1 MNNYYELIYLNQEF
15 REILTGGVF
24 EFSLTPHKNV
34 LETFIASENVTYR
47 LIFSANPDETALFID
62 DYRPPKK
69 SNAVHFFGALKN
81 KKILTLNLAHLDRL
95 LTIQFEDDMRL
106 VFKIYGSRPN
116 VFLVDEEKIVDAFKN
131 PEKWKGRQ
139 PPKPVQPEFADRVS
153 AEAKTKNQV
162 TRLNPL
168 LPRHLIPEL
177 IRAHRLAE
185 KSPGEIKGF
194 IENITDR
201 LRQEPEFRVLKTGEV
216 CLWPESIIPAETDRT
231 FDTMNACIRYAY
243 RSMVHQRRLSRK
255 KEQLVERL
263 EQSQSKLQAQLN
275 QLHQADKS
283 LERADVYEKYGHL
296 LMANAHRKLKGGA
309 DKMGVQDFYNE
320 YKQVEI
326 PVKDHLSVAENAE
339 LYYEKA
345 SDARKAYEKA
355 RKRIPAVEKRLS
367 EVESLLTE
375 LYKMD
380 SFYELEKWIKARD
393 GELEKFGWGGEE
405 AGQVSSPYRKLK
417 AGKYEVWVG
426 KNAKSNDQL
435 TSLAHKEDIWLHAR
449 GVAGSHVVI
458 RMGNVKEYPPK
469 SVILQ
474 AAGWAAWYSKASGS
488 KTAPVMY
495 TKRKYVR
502 KPKGAPPGAVVVEH
516 EEVVMVPPVKPENM
530 AEA

>member
-15 REILTGGVF
+15 RKILTGGIF

-47 LIFSANPDETALFID
+47 LIFSSNPDETALFID

-95 LTIQFEDDMRL
+95 LTIQFEDDLRL
-106 VFKIYGSRPN
+106 VYKMYGSRPN
-116 VFLVDEEKIVDAFKN
+116 VFLTDEEKIIDAFKN
-131 PEKWKGRQ
+131 PENWKGRQ
-139 PPKPVQPEFADRVS
+139 PPEPVQPDFADEVS
-153 AEAKTKNQV
+153 AEAKTKNQI
-162 TRLNPL
+162 TRFNPL
-168 LPRHLIPEL
+168 LPRHLVPEL
-177 IRAHRLAE
+177 IRAHDLIS
-185 KSPGEIKGF
+185 KSPGEIKDF
-194 IENITDR
+194 VAKITD
-201 LRQEPEFRVLKTGEV
+201 LLQQNPEFRVLKTGEV
-216 CLWPESIIPAETDRT
+216 CLWPESIVPVETDRT

-263 EQSQSKLQAQLN
+263 EQSRVKLEAQLD
-275 QLHQADKS
+275 QLYQADKS
-283 LERADVYEKYGHL
+283 LERAEVYERYGHL
-296 LMANAHRKLKGGA
+296 LMANAHQKLQGGTE
-309 DKMGVQDFYNE
+309 KMEVQDFYNE
-320 YKQVEI
+320 NKPVEI
-326 PVKDHLSVAENAE
+326 PVKEHLSVAENAE
-339 LYYEKA
+339 HYYDKA
-345 SDARKAYEKA
+345 SDARKSYEKA
-355 RKRIPAVEKRLS
+355 RKRIPGVKKRL
-367 EVESLLTE
+367 EDVESLLKD
-375 LYKMD
+375 LYEMD
-380 SFYELEKWIKARD
+380 NFYELEKWIKTHTAR
-393 GELEKFGWGGEE
+393 LEKFGWGGDDAE
-405 AGQVSSPYRKLK
+405 QVSSPYRKLK
-417 AGKYEVWVG
+417 VGKYEVWIG

-449 GVAGSHVVI
+449 GVGGSHVVI

-516 EEVVMVPPVKPENM
+516 EDVVMVPPVKPESM